1 MNPDARR
8 FIWMGLTLALLVF
21 IGLRYGWR
29 VSPVLTTKF
38 VVPTISPERID
49 VPPEF
54 HEQFV
59 DSRFAHP
66 SAHVSSICQMP
77 DGRMAAVWYAGS
89 REGARDVALYVSSR
103 EAGLTNAWSTPVS
116 AGTHEAA
123 GDETFRYV
131 KKVGNAIVF
140 AGTNNQL
147 HLLYVTTG
155 FGGWSC
161 SSLNLKT
168 STNGG
173 ATWSR
178 SRRLGLS
185 PFFNISQL
193 VKNAPT
199 PLADGGFVVPIYHE
213 VMGKFS
219 ELLWLRPSANGF
231 QAFKTRAFGGRMAFQ
246 PALVPLNETNALM
259 LNRTAGSVAKI
270 HATKTS
276 DGGRTWTALETI
288 DLPNSNSGLDAI
300 RLMDG
305 RLLLAFND
313 SDSSRDNLRLAI
325 SADGGVT
332 WKRAA
337 TLVAEAGEEFS
348 YPTVLQTSD
357 GLIHVTYT
365 WKRKGIKEATFNV
378 AWLEAQMRLQNSE
391 GVRPSPG
398 AATSKEQ
405 AAGHFS
411 ALSNIHIAV
420 PEDGHTPSKQM
431 KGVRE

>member
-1 MNPDARR
+1 MNANARR
-8 FIWMGLTLALLVF
+8 WIWMGLTLGLLVF
-21 IGLRYGWR
+21 IGLRDSWR
-29 VSPVLTTKF
+29 VSPVPAMKF
-38 VVPTISPERID
+38 VAPPISPELID

-59 DSRFAHP
+59 DPRFVQP
-66 SAHVSSICQMP
+66 SAHVSSICELP
-77 DGRMAAVWYAGS
+77 DGRMTAVWYAGS

-123 GDETFRYV
+123 GEETFRYV

-140 AGTNNQL
+140 SGTNDQL

-161 SSLNLKT
+161 SQLNLKT
-168 STNGG
+168 SIDGG

-185 PFFNISQL
+185 PFLNISEL
-193 VKNAPT
+193 VKNAPVPT
-199 PLADGGFVVPIYHE
+199 ADGGFVVPIYHE
-213 VMGKFS
+213 VMGKFP
-219 ELLWLRPSANGF
+219 ELLWLRPSADGF
-231 QAFKTRAFGGRMAFQ
+231 EAIKTRAFGGRTAFQ
-246 PALVPLNETNALM
+246 SSIVALNETNAVM
-259 LNRTAGSVAKI
+259 LCRAAGSVKKI
-270 HATKTS
+270 HTTRTS
-276 DGGRTWTALETI
+276 DGGRTWSALETI
-288 DLPNSNSGLDAI
+288 DLPNSDSGLNAI
-300 RLMDG
+300 RLSDG

-313 SDSSRDNLRLAI
+313 TDSGRDNLRLAI
-325 SADGGVT
+325 SADDGVT

-378 AWLEAQMRLQNSE
+378 AWLEAQMK
-391 GVRPSPG
+391 G
-398 AATSKEQ
+398 A
-405 AAGHFS
+405 
-411 ALSNIHIAV
+411 
-420 PEDGHTPSKQM
+420 
-431 KGVRE
+431 RE

>member
-1 MNPDARR
+1 MNPNARR

-21 IGLRYGWR
+21 IGLRGGWR
-29 VSPVLTTKF
+29 VSPVPETKF
-38 VVPTISPERID
+38 VVAPISLELID

-59 DSRFAHP
+59 DPRFIQP
-66 SAHVSSICQMP
+66 SAHVSSICELP
-77 DGRMAAVWYAGS
+77 GGRMAAVWYAGS

-103 EAGLTNAWSTPVS
+103 DAGLTNSWTTPVS

-123 GDETFRYV
+123 GDEAFRYV
-131 KKVGNAIVF
+131 KKVGNAILF
-140 AGTNNQL
+140 AGTNGHL
-147 HLLYVTTG
+147 HMLYVTTG

-161 SSLNLKT
+161 SQLNLKT
-168 STNGG
+168 STDGG

-178 SRRLGLS
+178 SCRLGLS
-185 PFFNISQL
+185 PFLNISEL
-193 VKNAPT
+193 VKNAPVPT
-199 PLADGGFVVPIYHE
+199 ADGGFVVPIYHE

-219 ELLWLRPSANGF
+219 ELLWLRPSADGF
-231 QAFKTRAFGGRMAFQ
+231 EAIKTRAFGGRTAFQ
-246 PALVPLNETNALM
+246 SSLVALNETNALM
-259 LNRTAGSVAKI
+259 LCRTAGSVKKI
-270 HATKTS
+270 HATRTS
-276 DGGRTWTALETI
+276 DGGRTWSALETI

-300 RLMDG
+300 RISDG

-313 SDSSRDNLRLAI
+313 TDSGRDNLRLAI

-378 AWLEAQMRLQNSE
+378 AWLEAQM
-391 GVRPSPG
+391 
-398 AATSKEQ
+398 
-405 AAGHFS
+405 
-411 ALSNIHIAV
+411 
-420 PEDGHTPSKQM
+420 
-431 KGVRE
+431 KGTRE